1 MSWFSRRICFLAGG
15 LGLALAGSAS
25 FGATYSMKAVKINGT
40 PLASPQST
48 INAMSGD
55 RIEAEVF
62 LRGWNEDEPGG
73 KLSAF
78 QFTIDGKN
86 NFFKSEAD
94 NLNVAL
100 PGCFDLGPVV
110 KCASNADCPV
120 ATPICGINMI
130 CVRPCVSDADCGGDL
145 PVCELFGGFCSGVDH
160 DPSACAFADISR
172 SDWPLDH
179 SSVIA
184 ACSFQ
189 GVDIACGAATLGA
202 QGTDSG
208 QTAYVGTVTID
219 LTASACG
226 TIVPAL
232 ATTEAVSFIALDSGN
247 FVPATEDLTIN
258 VTDNPTCM
266 GCSTLVSSTPPDCSV
281 DARIPHA
288 MTSTN
293 PNFWFTDE
301 FDFELE
307 FNNMPEGGFMQ
318 SDFSL
323 SVIPPQPILPSIDA
337 FSVDASGK
345 IVSFSVNRPPSLAP
359 PRWLCINFDDPNPSC
374 PNQPR
379 CWARLPGDV
388 NGDNTT
394 SADDLTTL
402 IQGVNLGGLELNRCD
417 LDRSGACNAPDLLM
431 WINLANG
438 AGVFAPALGK
448 ALDPC
453 PTLP

>member
-73 KLSAF
+73 KLTVF
-78 QFTIDGKN
+78 QFAIDGLN
-86 NFFKSEAD
+86 SFFKSEVD
-94 NLNVAL
+94 DLNVAL
-100 PGCFDLGPVV
+100 PGCFDLGPVI

-120 ATPICGINMI
+120 ATPSCGTNMVCI
-130 CVRPCVSDADCGGDL
+130 RPCASDDDCGGDL
-145 PVCELFGGFCSGVDH
+145 PVCEVLGGFCAGVNN
-160 DPSACAFADISR
+160 DPNACTFGDKSR
-172 SDWPLDH
+172 DDWPLDH
-179 SSVIA
+179 VSVVA

-189 GVDIACGAATLGA
+189 GVDIACGAVTLGA
-202 QGTDSG
+202 QGVDNG

-219 LTASACG
+219 LTAAACG

-232 ATTEAVSFIALDSGN
+232 VTTEEGGSFITLASGFT
-247 FVPATEDLTIN
+247 FVPATENLTIN

-288 MTSTN
+288 VDSTN
-293 PNFWFTDE
+293 PSFWFNDG

-307 FNNMPEGGFMQ
+307 FNNIPEGGFMQ

-323 SVIPPQPILPSIDA
+323 SVVPPQPILPSIDA
-337 FSVDASGK
+337 FSVDGSGK
-345 IVSFSVNRPPSLAP
+345 IVSFSVNRPPSLTP

-388 NGDNTT
+388 NGDNST
-394 SADDLTTL
+394 SANDLTAL
-402 IQGVNLGGLELNRCD
+402 IVGLGDLDVNRCD
-417 LDRSGACNAPDLLM
+417 MDRSGACNAPDLLM
-431 WINLANG
+431 WIDLANG
-438 AGVFAPALGK
+438 VGRLTSPLGK
-448 ALDPC
+448 TLDPC
-453 PTLP
+453 PTIP